1 MLIVGLTGSIAT
13 GKSTAAAMLRRL
25 NFQVYDSDK
34 VAHQLMGP
42 GGYAVENIMSLFG
55 TEVGN
60 MTVGINRF
68 LLGNLVFAD
77 PAKRDKLEQILHPLI
92 RERKRQFIQHNR
104 RQRKKV
110 VFLDVPLLFETG
122 GDRDCDRVITLWCPA
137 FLQNARALR
146 RKGITEGKL
155 SSIMKAQW
163 PQLDKRRLSDLA
175 LPSSLG
181 RAETFRRLKRW
192 LKAENLI

>member
-13 GKSTAAAMLRRL
+13 GKSTVAAMLCRL
-25 NFQVYDSDK
+25 NFKVYDSDK

-42 GGYAVENIMSLFG
+42 CGHAVEDIVSLFG

-60 MTVGINRF
+60 MASGINRPR
-68 LLGNLVFAD
+68 LGNLVFPN
-77 PAKRDKLEQILHPLI
+77 PAKRDLLEQILHPLI
-92 RERKRQFIQHNR
+92 HERKKQFIQHNR

-122 GDRDCDRVITLWCPA
+122 GDRDCDRVITVWCPP
-137 FLQNARALR
+137 FLQTLRAMQR
-146 RKGITEGKL
+146 QGMTQEKL
-155 SSIMKAQW
+155 SFIVGAQW
-163 PQLDKRRLSDLA
+163 PQSEKCRLSNLV

-181 RAETFRRLKRW
+181 QAETSRRLKKW
-192 LKAENLI
+192 LRSENLF